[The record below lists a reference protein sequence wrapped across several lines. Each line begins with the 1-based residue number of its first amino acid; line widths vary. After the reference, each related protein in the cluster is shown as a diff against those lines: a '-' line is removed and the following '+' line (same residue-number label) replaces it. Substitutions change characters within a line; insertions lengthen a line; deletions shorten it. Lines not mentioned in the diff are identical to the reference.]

1 MKISGM
7 GMGSSMWPGQ
17 KTVKNE
23 NNGQQKVR
31 EGQHQDR
38 LILSSQAK
46 IQQSQRDVHHQEP
59 VAGEIKVGQYVEDH
73 QSRVDR
79 IKKAVQSNAY
89 HIPSDKIASAVVQQ
103 ASGWRSEHSVL

>member
-7 GMGSSMWPGQ
+7 GMGPSMWPGQ
-17 KTVKNE
+17 KTMKNE
-23 NNGQQKVR
+23 NNGQPRGKD
-31 EGQHQDR
+31 GQHQDR

-46 IQQSQRDVHHQEP
+46 IQQSQSDVRHKEP
-59 VAGEIKVGQYVEDH
+59 AAIEIKAGQYVEDH

-89 HIPSDKIASAVVQQ
+89 HISSEKIASAVMQQ
-103 ASGWRSEHSVL
+103 ASGWRREYSNL